1 MKTTL
6 FSTTNFGMFEGDVR
20 QLSDFILISLIK
32 LTESRQNYEN
42 ININDWYEFI
52 AVVTLLTSELLT
64 DVRVKKIWFWF
75 YFSRRESFFVGGI

>member
-42 ININDWYEFI
+42 ININD
-52 AVVTLLTSELLT
+52 
-64 DVRVKKIWFWF
+64 
-75 YFSRRESFFVGGI
+75 